1 MTRGL
6 FEYAIKRGWPLLAER
21 FLTVSQMFEKQIWFY
36 DTPMYQFESELS
48 SDVLEK
54 ISMLNQKNIIK
65 WYDLKE
71 MRADEIGERIR
82 NKKYGPVVKRLAN
95 CIPFCDIEA
104 TVKPITR
111 TILTVYV
118 DVKPNFIWDD
128 KIHGKTGQVFW
139 IWLTD
144 MQHNHIYH
152 AEMGRLSKKQ
162 VVKEEVQHYIFTIPL
177 LEAQY
182 LEQQYLLHLSF
193 EYWFG
198 GENEIAVSCEYIQL
212 PDKHL
217 PSTKLLDLMP
227 LPVEALQSPVYQSTY
242 KFSHFNPIQ
251 TQIFHTLYHSDNNVL
266 LGAPT
271 GSGKTIAAELAMFRV
286 FNTKP
291 GHKTVYIAPLKALVR
306 ERVDDWKIKIEKH
319 MGKRVV
325 ELTGD
330 VTPDIGTIMSADV
343 IVTTPEKWDGVSR
356 GWPSRRYV
364 REVALIIIDEI
375 HLLGED
381 RGPVLEV
388 IVSRTNFICR
398 RTSERI
404 RLVGLSTAVA
414 NAQDLSSW
422 LNIKKVGLYNFSPSV
437 RPVPIEVHVSG
448 FAGKHYCPRMAS
460 MNKPAYR
467 AIKKYSPEKPV
478 IIFVSSRRQTR
489 LTALDLITLIAG
501 DLNSS
506 NDQYLRIDHQELD
519 GILEC
524 IRDAHLKH
532 TLTFGIGMHHA
543 GLRESDRKIVEE
555 LFAAQKIQI
564 LITTATL
571 AWGVNLPAHA
581 VCFNLVIICISH
593 SNQ

>member
-1 MTRGL
+1 M
-6 FEYAIKRGWPLLAER
+6 KRGWPLLAER
-21 FLTVSQMFEKQIWFY
+21 FLSASLMFEKQIWFY
-36 DTPMYQFESELS
+36 DTPLWQFESELPM
-48 SDVLEK
+48 DVLQK
-54 ISMLNQKNIIK
+54 LSMLHQRNQLTLDDIHAYSAN
-65 WYDLKE
+65 
-71 MRADEIGERIR
+71 EIGDLIR
-82 NKKYGPVVKRLAN
+82 HKKYGSTVKRLTSL
-95 CIPFCDIEA
+95 IPYCEIEA

-118 DVKPNFIWDD
+118 DVKPNFTWDD
-128 KIHGKTGQVFW
+128 KFHGKTGQVFW
-139 IWLTD
+139 LWLTD
-144 MQHNHIYH
+144 TQNNHIYH
-152 AEMGRLSKKQ
+152 AELGRITKKQ

-177 LEAQY
+177 LDAKY
-182 LEQQYLLHLSF
+182 LQQQYLLHMTF
-193 EYWFG
+193 EYWLG
-198 GENEIAVSCEYIQL
+198 SEHDVEVSCGNILL
-212 PDKHL
+212 PDKHFPL
-217 PSTKLLDLMP
+217 TKLLDLMP
-227 LPVEALQSPVYQSTY
+227 LPVEALQNPIYQSAYRFT
-242 KFSHFNPIQ
+242 HFNPIQ

-291 GHKTVYIAPLKALVR
+291 GHKIVYIAPLKALVR
-306 ERVDDWKIKIEKH
+306 ERVDDWKIKIERD

-330 VTPDIGTIMSADV
+330 VTPDIGTILSADV

-364 REVALIIIDEI
+364 REVALIVIDEI

-398 RTSERI
+398 RTSDRI
-404 RLVGLSTAVA
+404 RIVGLSTAVA
-414 NAQDLSSW
+414 NAQDLASW
-422 LNIKKVGLYNFSPSV
+422 LNIKQVGLYNFSPSV

-460 MNKPAYR
+460 MNKPAFR

-478 IIFVSSRRQTR
+478 IVFVSSRRQTR

-501 DLNSS
+501 DPNSS
-506 NDQYLRIDHQELD
+506 NTQYMRIDHDELD
-519 GILEC
+519 NVLDC
-524 IRDAHLKH
+524 IRDANLKH
-532 TLTFGIGMHHA
+532 TLSFGIGMHHA
-543 GLRESDRKIVEE
+543 GLRESDRKIVEQ
-555 LFAAQKIQI
+555 LFAEQKIQI

-581 VCFNLVIICISH
+581 VCTILSF
-593 SNQ
+593 